1 MSYSKTLAKG
11 MIIVMIS
18 LVLTKVLGYGYK
30 IIISRWLGANDFGLF
45 ALALAII
52 SLIASIMIS
61 GIQLALSRYIAYHRE
76 KKDPEKIKRIIGA
89 TLQTILITN
98 IIAGIGFW
106 IFATEIAVFLHHPEI
121 ASLLKI
127 FAFLLPFYSTL
138 LTLQKIFEGF
148 QRIELSTAAD
158 IVLNGLRILLVGA
171 LVLTGMTIEGVS
183 TTYLIATICTTVVF
197 WIICEKVLTAFT
209 RNIFTN
215 NVKEM
220 QNIVSFSWPLMIS
233 IIVHIIMT
241 WSDTLLLGFYRTAS
255 EVGIYNIA
263 TPTAN
268 LLTVPAVALTTVFMP
283 LMSTLFAKKETQQM
297 MNLYR
302 TATRWTFLIALPII
316 FAIILFPERIINSSA
331 GIGYIEGASVL
342 VLLGIGVFIN
352 AIATPANMILL
363 AMDKTKFMMKN
374 SIVACIASLGLN
386 FYLIP
391 KFGILG
397 AGIAFLASSLII
409 AILRM
414 IEIKTLLQIIPLD
427 KKIGKIVIISILA
440 ALGTAALDLWLG
452 TWIMMDIWRLG
463 ANIISLGIV
472 YVGLLYIAKCFN
484 EEDKEIMRAIV
495 AKVIRKKEIKTSE
508 QIP

>member
-1 MSYSKTLAKG
+1 

-106 IFATEIAVFLHHPEI
+106 IFATEIAVFFHHPEI

-283 LMSTLFAKKETQQM
+283 LMSNLFAKKETEQM
-297 MNLYR
+297 MKLYS
-302 TATRWTFLIALPII
+302 TVTKWTFLIALPVIL
-316 FAIILFPERIINSSA
+316 AIILFPQRIINSTA
-331 GIGYIEGASVL
+331 GMGYVEGASVL
-342 VLLGIGVFIN
+342 LLLGIGVFIN
-352 AIATPANMILL
+352 AIAAPANMILL

-374 SIVACIASLGLN
+374 SIIACIISLGLN

-391 KFGILG
+391 KFGVLG

-409 AILRM
+409 ALLRM

-427 KKIGKIVIISILA
+427 KKIGKLMIMSIV
-440 ALGTAALDLWLG
+440 TAIVAIGVDMWLG

-463 ANIISLGIV
+463 ANILSIGSV
-472 YVGLLYIAKCFN
+472 YVGLLYFTKCFD
-484 EEDKEIMRAIV
+484 EEDKEIINAIK
-495 AKVIRKKEIKTSE
+495 AKMSKKI
-508 QIP
+508 

>member
-1 MSYSKTLAKG
+1 M
-11 MIIVMIS
+11 
-18 LVLTKVLGYGYK
+18 
-30 IIISRWLGANDFGLF
+30 
-45 ALALAII
+45 
-52 SLIASIMIS
+52 
-61 GIQLALSRYIAYHRE
+61 
-76 KKDPEKIKRIIGA
+76 
-89 TLQTILITN
+89 
-98 IIAGIGFW
+98 
-106 IFATEIAVFLHHPEI
+106 
-121 ASLLKI
+121 
-127 FAFLLPFYSTL
+127 STL

-283 LMSTLFAKKETQQM
+283 LMSNLFAKKETEQM
-297 MNLYR
+297 MKLYS
-302 TATRWTFLIALPII
+302 TVTKWTFLIALPVIL
-316 FAIILFPERIINSSA
+316 AIILFPQRIINSTA
-331 GIGYIEGASVL
+331 GMGYVEGASVL
-342 VLLGIGVFIN
+342 LLLGIGVFIN
-352 AIATPANMILL
+352 AIAAPANMILL

-374 SIVACIASLGLN
+374 SIIACIISLGLN

-391 KFGILG
+391 KFGVLG

-409 AILRM
+409 ALLRM

-427 KKIGKIVIISILA
+427 KKIGKLMIMSIV
-440 ALGTAALDLWLG
+440 TAIVAIGVDMWLG

-463 ANIISLGIV
+463 ANILSIGSV
-472 YVGLLYIAKCFN
+472 YVGLLYFTKCFD
-484 EEDKEIMRAIV
+484 EEDKEIINAIK
-495 AKVIRKKEIKTSE
+495 AKMSKKI
-508 QIP
+508 

>member
-106 IFATEIAVFLHHPEI
+106 IFATEIAVFFHHPEI

-283 LMSTLFAKKETQQM
+283 LMSNLFAKKETEQM
-297 MNLYR
+297 MKLYS
-302 TATRWTFLIALPII
+302 TVTKWTFLIALPVIL
-316 FAIILFPERIINSSA
+316 AIILFPQRIINSTA
-331 GIGYIEGASVL
+331 GMGYVEGASVL
-342 VLLGIGVFIN
+342 LLLGIGVFIN
-352 AIATPANMILL
+352 AIAAPANMILL

-374 SIVACIASLGLN
+374 SIIACIISLGLN

-391 KFGILG
+391 KFGVLG

-409 AILRM
+409 ALLRM

-427 KKIGKIVIISILA
+427 KKIGKLMIMSIV
-440 ALGTAALDLWLG
+440 TAIVAIGVDMWLG

-463 ANIISLGIV
+463 ANILSIGSV
-472 YVGLLYIAKCFN
+472 YVGLLYFTKCFD
-484 EEDKEIMRAIV
+484 EEDKEIINAIK
-495 AKVIRKKEIKTSE
+495 AKMSKKI
-508 QIP
+508 

>member
-11 MIIVMIS
+11 MIIFMIAM
-18 LVLTKVLGYGYK
+18 VLTKILAYGYK
-30 IIISRWLGANDFGLF
+30 IIVSRWLGANDFGLF

-106 IFATEIAVFLHHPEI
+106 IFATEIAVFFHHPEI

-283 LMSTLFAKKETQQM
+283 LMSNLFAKKETEQM
-297 MNLYR
+297 MKLYS
-302 TATRWTFLIALPII
+302 TVTKWTFLIALPVIL
-316 FAIILFPERIINSSA
+316 AIILFPQRIINSTA
-331 GIGYIEGASVL
+331 GMGYVEGASVL
-342 VLLGIGVFIN
+342 LLLGIGVFIN
-352 AIATPANMILL
+352 AIAAPANMILL

-374 SIVACIASLGLN
+374 SIIECIISLGLN

-391 KFGILG
+391 KFGVLG

-409 AILRM
+409 ALLRM

-427 KKIGKIVIISILA
+427 KKIGKLMIMSIV
-440 ALGTAALDLWLG
+440 TAIVAIGVDMWLG

-463 ANIISLGIV
+463 ANILSIGSV
-472 YVGLLYIAKCFN
+472 YVGLLYFTKCFD
-484 EEDKEIMRAIV
+484 EEDKEIINAIK
-495 AKVIRKKEIKTSE
+495 AKMSKKI
-508 QIP
+508 